1 MSSIT
6 RCSRWG
12 PWSACSDRR
21 RGRTC
26 WSSAPHLVP
35 HIGEFREEVSPGLTR
50 AGLVKLAILLHDIA
64 KPQTKVLEPDGRAHF
79 YGHPTQGAEAAGGI
93 MQRLRFSNR
102 EIKMA
107 QKMIESHLRLW
118 QMGGDQ
124 GLPSRRAIYRYF
136 RDTADVSVDIMFLTL
151 ADFLA
156 TQGPNLDTAEW
167 ERHSRLMEYV
177 LAQREE
183 DQTVAAPPKL
193 IDGHDLMNEFALKP
207 GPKIGE
213 VLEAVREAQGAG
225 EISTREEA
233 LELARKRLAKRQ
245 PRSKV
250 I

>member
-1 MSSIT
+1 
-6 RCSRWG
+6 
-12 PWSACSDRR
+12 
-21 RGRTC
+21 
-26 WSSAPHLVP
+26 
-35 HIGEFREEVSPGLTR
+35 
-50 AGLVKLAILLHDIA
+50 
-64 KPQTKVLEPDGRAHF
+64 
-79 YGHPTQGAEAAGGI
+79 
-93 MQRLRFSNR
+93 
-102 EIKMA
+102 
-107 QKMIESHLRLW
+107 
-118 QMGGDQ
+118 
-124 GLPSRRAIYRYF
+124 
-136 RDTADVSVDIMFLTL
+136 MFLTL

-193 IDGHDLMNEFALKP
+193 IDGHDLMNEFGLEP
-207 GPKIGE
+207 GPMIGE

-233 LELARKRLAKRQ
+233 LELARQRLAKRQ